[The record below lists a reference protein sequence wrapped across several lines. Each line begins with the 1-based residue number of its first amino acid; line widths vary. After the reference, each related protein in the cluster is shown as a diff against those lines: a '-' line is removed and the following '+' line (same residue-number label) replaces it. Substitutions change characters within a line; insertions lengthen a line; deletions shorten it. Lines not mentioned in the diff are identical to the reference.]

1 MRYVSQKVAKLDGM
15 PIVKGKPLYTNDL
28 APNECLIVLAL
39 RSPHAYAR
47 IKSIDTSKA
56 MLVKGVEC
64 VLTYKDV
71 PDVRFTNA
79 GQTYPEC
86 SAYDRLILD
95 EYVRYV
101 GDEVALVAA
110 SNEKAAQQALKMIKV
125 EYEVLE
131 PVLDYKK
138 AADNPIRIHDY
149 DNYFIPIDV
158 FNTDNNRNIVV
169 DGIEEHGDVD
179 KEMAESDVIAEGEY
193 EVQAQEQCM
202 MESFRT
208 YTYMDHMNRLVVVS
222 STQVPFHVRRSL
234 ARALQIPQ
242 SRIRVVK
249 PKNRRWFRR
258 KTDNCFR
265 VFPGNHHTENRQ
277 SCQDDLYKKRNVYM
291 FQQPSSDGFEGAC
304 RCR

>member
-1 MRYVSQKVAKLDGM
+1 MRYVSQPVKKLDGM

-39 RSPHAYAR
+39 RSPYAYAR

-71 PDVRFTNA
+71 PHVRFTNA

-110 SNEKAAQQALKMIKV
+110 NNEKAAQQALKMIKV

-138 AADNPIRIHDY
+138 AVDNPTIVHNYDDY
-149 DNYFIPIDV
+149 FMHIPS
-158 FNTDNNRNIVV
+158 FNV
-169 DGIEEHGDVD
+169 G
-179 KEMAESDVIAEGEY
+179 
-193 EVQAQEQCM
+193 Q
-202 MESFRT
+202 
-208 YTYMDHMNRLVVVS
+208 
-222 STQVPFHVRRSL
+222 
-234 ARALQIPQ
+234 
-242 SRIRVVK
+242 
-249 PKNRRWFRR
+249 
-258 KTDNCFR
+258 
-265 VFPGNHHTENRQ
+265 
-277 SCQDDLYKKRNVYM
+277 
-291 FQQPSSDGFEGAC
+291 
-304 RCR
+304 

>member
-1 MRYVSQKVAKLDGM
+1 MRYVSQPIKKLDGM
-15 PIVKGKPLYTNDL
+15 PIIKGKPLYTNDL

-39 RSPHAYAR
+39 RSPYAYAR

-71 PDVRFTNA
+71 PHVRFTNA

-138 AADNPIRIHDY
+138 AVDNPTIVHNYDDY
-149 DNYFIPIDV
+149 FCIFRASMRTISV
-158 FNTDNNRNIVV
+158 ILLLTAWKSTGMWRRNLLRA
-169 DGIEEHGDVD
+169 
-179 KEMAESDVIAEGEY
+179 KSLQRANMK
-193 EVQAQEQCM
+193 
-202 MESFRT
+202 FR
-208 YTYMDHMNRLVVVS
+208 L
-222 STQVPFHVRRSL
+222 
-234 ARALQIPQ
+234 
-242 SRIRVVK
+242 
-249 PKNRRWFRR
+249 
-258 KTDNCFR
+258 
-265 VFPGNHHTENRQ
+265 
-277 SCQDDLYKKRNVYM
+277 RN
-291 FQQPSSDGFEGAC
+291 SA
-304 RCR
+304 

>member
-1 MRYVSQKVAKLDGM
+1 MRYVSQPVKKLDGM
-15 PIVKGKPLYTNDL
+15 PIIKGKPLYTNDL

-39 RSPHAYAR
+39 RSPYAYAR

-71 PDVRFTNA
+71 PHVRFTNA

-110 SNEKAAQQALKMIKV
+110 NNEKAAQQALKMIKV

-138 AADNPIRIHDY
+138 AVDNPTIVHNY
-149 DNYFIPIDV
+149 DD
-158 FNTDNNRNIVV
+158 
-169 DGIEEHGDVD
+169 
-179 KEMAESDVIAEGEY
+179 
-193 EVQAQEQCM
+193 
-202 MESFRT
+202 
-208 YTYMDHMNRLVVVS
+208 
-222 STQVPFHVRRSL
+222 
-234 ARALQIPQ
+234 
-242 SRIRVVK
+242 
-249 PKNRRWFRR
+249 
-258 KTDNCFR
+258 
-265 VFPGNHHTENRQ
+265 
-277 SCQDDLYKKRNVYM
+277 
-291 FQQPSSDGFEGAC
+291 
-304 RCR
+304 